1 MLRVVKHAVLSQ
13 RWFHLNSPVHVRR
26 DRIDAGADI
35 WAIRVDARDIS
46 IHQRHESCACRC
58 DVAGQVLKQ
67 SLKLM
72 SMSSDN
78 IHDAVFV
85 CREKGAAH
93 LHDRLT
99 LRYWPDSTAA
109 TAIT

>member
-1 MLRVVKHAVLSQ
+1 MYAGTGLTPALISGQFASTRVIYASTNVTKVIPA
-13 RWFHLNSPVHVRR
+13 
-26 DRIDAGADI
+26 
-35 WAIRVDARDIS
+35 
-46 IHQRHESCACRC
+46 EC

-72 SMSSDN
+72 SMSSDS

-93 LHDRLT
+93 LRDRLT
-99 LRYWPDSTAA
+99 LRY
-109 TAIT
+109 

>member
-1 MLRVVKHAVLSQ
+1 MLRVVKRAVLSQ
-13 RWFHLNSPVHVRR
+13 CRFRLNSPVYVRR

-35 WAIRVDARDIS
+35 WAICVEARDIR
-46 IHQRHESCACRC
+46 IHQRHESYLRECN
-58 DVAGQVLKQ
+58 VAGQVLKQ

-72 SMSSDN
+72 STSSDT

-93 LHDRLT
+93 LRDRLT
-99 LRYWPDSTAA
+99 LRY
-109 TAIT
+109 

>member
-1 MLRVVKHAVLSQ
+1 MLRVVKRTVLSQ
-13 RWFHLNSPVHVRR
+13 CWFHLNSPVYVRR

-35 WAIRVDARDIS
+35 WAICVEARDIR
-46 IHQRHESCACRC
+46 IHQRHESFPCES

-72 SMSSDN
+72 SMSSDS

-85 CREKGAAH
+85 CREKGPH
-93 LHDRLT
+93 T
-99 LRYWPDSTAA
+99 C
-109 TAIT
+109 AID

>member
-1 MLRVVKHAVLSQ
+1 M
-13 RWFHLNSPVHVRR
+13 RR

-35 WAIRVDARDIS
+35 WAICVEARDIR
-46 IHQRHESCACRC
+46 IHQRHESYAREC

-72 SMSSDN
+72 SMSSDS

-93 LHDRLT
+93 LRDRLT
-99 LRYWPDSTAA
+99 LRY
-109 TAIT
+109 

>member
-1 MLRVVKHAVLSQ
+1 MLRVVKRAILSQ
-13 RWFHLNSPVHVRR
+13 CWFHLNSPVYVRR
-26 DRIDAGADI
+26 DRIDAGAGA
-35 WAIRVDARDIS
+35 WAICVEARDIR
-46 IHQRHESCACRC
+46 IHQRHESYPCEC

-72 SMSSDN
+72 SMSSDS

-93 LHDRLT
+93 LRDQLT
-99 LRYWPDSTAA
+99 LRY
-109 TAIT
+109 

>member
-1 MLRVVKHAVLSQ
+1 MLRVVKRAVLSQ
-13 RWFHLNSPVHVRR
+13 CWFHLNSPVYVRR

-35 WAIRVDARDIS
+35 WAICVEARDIR
-46 IHQRHESCACRC
+46 IHQRHESFPCES

-72 SMSSDN
+72 SMSSDS

-93 LHDRLT
+93 LRDRLT
-99 LRYWPDSTAA
+99 LRY
-109 TAIT
+109 

>member
-1 MLRVVKHAVLSQ
+1 MLRVVKRAVLSQ
-13 RWFHLNSPVHVRR
+13 CWFPLNSPVYVRR
-26 DRIDAGADI
+26 NRIDAGAGT
-35 WAIRVDARDIS
+35 WAICVEARDIR
-46 IHQRHESCACRC
+46 IHQCHESYPCGC

-72 SMSSDN
+72 SMSSDS

-99 LRYWPDSTAA
+99 LRY
-109 TAIT
+109 